1 MRSCALLIWALIL
14 GMSACSGPPEGAN
27 DPPDEP
33 PLGMAEAGRPHGTDP
48 PPTRSVEDEKKGVLQ
63 QILKS
68 EVPKGWI
75 VSSAYDLGEILIATL
90 SRGPESPQLT
100 ALAVSEGDAGW
111 KRTEVLAAFAGS
123 EPTSHP
129 LEVLGYDLV
138 QPRAV
143 SNLILNGQKL
153 PRIDYAWLRV
163 NPESGTRTNGSGS
176 AIWMHCGLP
185 VATARP
191 GRFVVISSE
200 APAGRYDATTLVRF
214 VGELP
219 SCNVR

>member
-1 MRSCALLIWALIL
+1 MRSCALLIWALTL
-14 GMSACSGPPEGAN
+14 GMSACSGPPEGTDAQPYES
-27 DPPDEP
+27 PPA
-33 PLGMAEAGRPHGTDP
+33 LAEAGKPHKTDP
-48 PPTRSVEDEKKGVLQ
+48 PPTRSMEDEKKEVLQ
-63 QILKS
+63 QILRS
-68 EVPKGWI
+68 EVPKGWT

-111 KRTEVLAAFAGS
+111 KRTEVLAAFGGA

-143 SNLILNGQKL
+143 SNLTLNGQKL

-163 NPESGTRTNGSGS
+163 NPESGTRINGSGS
-176 AIWMHCGLP
+176 AIWMHCGP
-185 VATARP
+185 VPATAHA

-200 APAGRYDATTLVRF
+200 APAGRYDAATLVQF

-219 SCNVR
+219 PCNVR